1 MKFSL
6 STAVSGV
13 SSGPILLRGPVH
25 ELFPLVAE
33 LGYDGLELHLLHPNQ
48 VNRDEVRKLMSQF
61 SLAVT
66 TIGTGMA
73 AGIEGL
79 TFADPDPEVRRR
91 AVMRVKEQIE
101 LASFLGSA
109 VTIGLLMGRLGNES
123 ADRPNRYDAAI
134 GCLDECCK
142 AAAERAVTVF
152 LEPLNRYESDY
163 VNTVDGVLKMIRH
176 IGLPNVKLL
185 ADTFH
190 MNIEEVNLAAS
201 LKRVGPSLGFVHLA
215 DSNRQAPG
223 HGHLDIREVLGAL
236 RDIGY
241 QGYLSF
247 EILPLPAPR
256 QAAEDAIRFVKGIL
270 SDL

>member
-1 MKFSL
+1 
-6 STAVSGV
+6 
-13 SSGPILLRGPVH
+13 
-25 ELFPLVAE
+25 
-33 LGYDGLELHLLHPNQ
+33 LELHLLHPNQ
-48 VNRDEVRKLMSQF
+48 VNRNEVKKLMSQF

-91 AVMRVKEQIE
+91 AVLRLKEQIE

-152 LEPLNRYESDY
+152 LS
-163 VNTVDGVLKMIRH
+163 H
-176 IGLPNVKLL
+176 
-185 ADTFH
+185 
-190 MNIEEVNLAAS
+190 
-201 LKRVGPSLGFVHLA
+201 
-215 DSNRQAPG
+215 
-223 HGHLDIREVLGAL
+223 
-236 RDIGY
+236 
-241 QGYLSF
+241 
-247 EILPLPAPR
+247 
-256 QAAEDAIRFVKGIL
+256 
-270 SDL
+270 

>member
-6 STAVSGV
+6 STAVSRV
-13 SSGPILLRGPVH
+13 SSGPILLGGPAH
-25 ELFPLVAE
+25 EVFPLVAE

-48 VNRDEVRKLMSQF
+48 VNRDEVRKLMSQY

-73 AGIEGL
+73 AGMEGL
-79 TFADPDPEVRRR
+79 TFADPDLEVRRQ

-101 LASFLGSA
+101 LALFLGSA
-109 VTIGLLMGRLGNES
+109 VIIGLVMGRLGNDS
-123 ADRPNRYDAAI
+123 ADRPNRYDAAV

-142 AAAERAVTVF
+142 VAAQRAVTVL

-163 VNTVDGVLKMIRH
+163 VNTVDDVLKIIRH

-190 MNIEEVNLAAS
+190 MNIEEANLAAS
-201 LKRVGPSLGFVHLA
+201 LKRVSPNLGFVHLA

-223 HGHLDIREVLGAL
+223 HGHLDIRGVLGAL
-236 RDIGY
+236 RDMGY
-241 QGYLSF
+241 QEYLSF
-247 EILPLPAPR
+247 EIFPLPTPR
-256 QAAEDAIRFVKGIL
+256 QAAEDAIRFVKEIL
-270 SDL
+270 SSL

>member
-101 LASFLGSA
+101 LALFLGSA
-109 VTIGLLMGRLGNES
+109 VTIGLLMGRLGS
-123 ADRPNRYDAAI
+123 DPADRSNRYDAAI
-134 GCLDECCK
+134 GCLNECCK
-142 AAAERAVTVF
+142 AAAERKVTVF

-163 VNTVDGVLKMIRH
+163 INTVDDVLKIIRH
-176 IGLPNVKLL
+176 IGLSNVKLL

-190 MNIEEVNLAAS
+190 MNIEEVDLAAS
-201 LKRVGPSLGFVHLA
+201 LKRVGPELGFVHLA

-236 RDIGY
+236 KDIGY

-247 EILPLPAPR
+247 EIFPLPTPR
-256 QAAEDAIRFVKGIL
+256 HGAEDAIHFVKGML
-270 SDL
+270 SHL

>member
-1 MKFSL
+1 MKLSL

-25 ELFPLVAE
+25 EVFPLVAE

-48 VNRDEVRKLMSQF
+48 VNRNDVTKLMSQYR
-61 SLAVT
+61 LAVT

-79 TFADPDPEVRRR
+79 TFAAPDPEVRRR

-101 LASFLGSA
+101 LAAWLGSN
-109 VTIGLLMGRLGNES
+109 VTIGLLMGRLGNDS
-123 ADRPNRYDAAI
+123 DDRPNRYDAAI

-142 AAAERAVTVF
+142 AAAERKVTVL

-163 VNTVDGVLKMIRH
+163 LNTLDDALKIIRH
-176 IGLPNVKLL
+176 MGLSNVKLL

-190 MNIEEVNLAAS
+190 MNIEEANLAVS
-201 LKRVGPSLGFVHLA
+201 LKRAGPHLGFVHLA

-223 HGHLDIREVLGAL
+223 HGHLDIRGVLEAL
-236 RDIGY
+236 RELGY

-247 EILPLPAPR
+247 EVLPLPTPR
-256 QAAEDAIRFVKGIL
+256 QGAEDAIRFVKGIL
-270 SDL
+270 SHL